1 MPDVPPPFKQF
12 LKGAWTTF
20 FCGSRRVEDFDYL
33 GIMFGR
39 PVTTAR
45 GESWLGGHT
54 KTAREGQKFDADGRG
69 SDVVYCAS
77 TKSGL
82 NPGRTLKAIL
92 RLRGVNP
99 DAASEYPYDA
109 GWPVDIPE
117 DEPLYRGVMRGP
129 HRRSRPRPGGPMSS
143 TGGPKGHAM
152 LPRVRA
158 VLLRLQFEGHP
169 DLAEVDVRKMGN
181 YWLKVTG
188 DSLMLDGG
196 IPAHMVNGQGRWRLH
211 ASDPPE
217 MVYKYRQSD
226 LETKLKTSDL

>member
-1 MPDVPPPFKQF
+1 
-12 LKGAWTTF
+12 
-20 FCGSRRVEDFDYL
+20 
-33 GIMFGR
+33 
-39 PVTTAR
+39 
-45 GESWLGGHT
+45 
-54 KTAREGQKFDADGRG
+54 
-69 SDVVYCAS
+69 
-77 TKSGL
+77 
-82 NPGRTLKAIL
+82 
-92 RLRGVNP
+92 
-99 DAASEYPYDA
+99 
-109 GWPVDIPE
+109 
-117 DEPLYRGVMRGP
+117 
-129 HRRSRPRPGGPMSS
+129 MSS